1 MGFLRREDEKLEA
14 AQVRRI
20 IVALDEKCH
29 DVEFESRPGRA
40 AAHPHHFYLWLCVET
55 QHPGPAHEPG
65 LWCGQ
70 PDEKVEI
77 MPK

>member
-1 MGFLRREDEKLEA
+1 
-14 AQVRRI
+14 
-20 IVALDEKCH
+20 
-29 DVEFESRPGRA
+29 
-40 AAHPHHFYLWLCVET
+40 LWLCVET